1 MTEGAREVDV
11 AILGAGTAGL
21 TAHKAAKKAGA
32 SVLVID
38 PGPLGTTCARVG
50 CMPSKLL
57 IAAADVAH
65 GMREGAAFGVHAERV
80 VVDGRAVLERVRRE
94 RDRFVGFA
102 LRTVEGFDERGELLR
117 GRAVLRGQ
125 GHLHVDGVGNV
136 RFRGLVVATGTEPFV
151 PAAYRDVPVLTNE
164 TVFELEELPE
174 SLLVVGSGAIGLELG
189 QAFHR
194 LGVRTTI
201 LGVRGV
207 IGPLRDPDVRA
218 EARRVLSAELDLHP
232 EHALRGIERD
242 GDGVRARF
250 VDSAGTE
257 RDERFARVLL
267 AAGRRTTLGALGLDA
282 LGVGPV
288 DGRWPIDPET
298 LQLGALPV
306 FVAGDANQLHALMH
320 EAADD
325 GRLAGENAARFPE
338 VRATPRREPLEI
350 VFSDPQIA
358 VVGGGFEA
366 ACAQGAVAGSV
377 DFAGQ
382 GRARIHA
389 QNRGRARVYAERH
402 AGRLIGAELV
412 GPRAEHLGHLLAWAV
427 QRGLTVEDALAMPFY
442 HPVVEEGLRT
452 ALYDLS
458 ANLRH
463 GTPVRCDVAEVGVGG

>member
-1 MTEGAREVDV
+1 MTSGAREVDV

-38 PGPLGTTCARVG
+38 PGPFGTTCARVG

-65 GMREGAAFGVHAERV
+65 GMREGATFGVRAERV

-102 LRTVEGFDERGELLR
+102 LRTVEGFDEEGELLR
-117 GRAVLRGQ
+117 GRAKIAGQGVLR
-125 GHLHVDGVGNV
+125 VDDAMEV
-136 RFRGLVVATGTEPFV
+136 RFRSLVVATGTDPFV
-151 PAAYRDVPVLTNE
+151 PPAYRDLPYLTND
-164 TVFELEELPE
+164 TVFELAGLPE

-207 IGPLRDPDVRA
+207 IGPLRDPEVRA

-232 EHALRGIERD
+232 EHALDAIERD
-242 GDGVRARF
+242 GAGVRARF
-250 VDSAGTE
+250 VDSTGTE
-257 RDERFARVLL
+257 RDERFARVLV
-267 AAGRRTTLGALGLDA
+267 AAGRRAPLGALGLDV
-282 LGVGPV
+282 LGVAPGP
-288 DGRWPIDPET
+288 DGRWPIDPAT

-306 FVAGDANQLHALMH
+306 FVAGDANRFHLLMH

-325 GRLAGENAARFPE
+325 GRRAGENAARFPE
-338 VRATPRREPLEI
+338 LRATPRRAPLEI
-350 VFSDPQIA
+350 VFTDPQIA
-358 VVGGGFEA
+358 IVGGGFEA
-366 ACAQGAVAGSV
+366 ARVENAVAGSV

-389 QNRGRARVYAERH
+389 ENRGRARVYAERDT
-402 AGRLIGAELV
+402 GRLLGAELA

-427 QRGLTVEDALAMPFY
+427 QRGVTVEEALAMPFY

-452 ALYDLS
+452 ALQDLAAS
-458 ANLRH
+458 LRQ
-463 GTPVRCDVAEVGVGG
+463 GDGLASLRP